1 MARELDADV
10 IVIGAGIVGLATA
23 RALKVLE
30 PSRQVLV
37 LDKEAVAGYHQTG
50 HNSGVIHSGI
60 YYRPDS
66 EKTALVAAGRTLLL
80 DFVDSHGIAH
90 ELCGKI
96 VVASDTNEV
105 QRLDDLETRAA
116 ANRIPTRRLD
126 GHDLRRREPNI
137 AGVAALEVPSAG
149 IVDFGAVCDALVTE
163 LSGDDVE
170 IRLGTA
176 VTDITTASGAVT
188 VATDAGPVRARSL
201 VTCAGL
207 HSDRV
212 ARWARADTD
221 DLRIM
226 PFRGEYYELRE
237 SARSLVRD
245 LVYPVPDPAFPFLGV
260 HLTRMIDGSV
270 HAGPNAVPA
279 LHREGYRWRDV
290 SLRDTGEVAFSPR
303 TWRLAQRYWRTGL
316 GEIRRSLSRRAFL
329 RALQRLCPDLEDA
342 DLVRTE
348 SGVRAQAITPRG
360 MLLDDFAFAETDR
373 TIHVVNAPSPAATAA
388 FAIGDRV
395 ARRHDQLAAL
405 RS

>member
-1 MARELDADV
+1 MAGDLDADV
-10 IVIGAGIVGLATA
+10 IIVGAGIVGLATA
-23 RALKVLE
+23 RALKA
-30 PSRQVLV
+30 RQPRRRVLV
-37 LDKEAVAGYHQTG
+37 LDKEMSAGFHQTG

-66 EKTALVAAGRTLLL
+66 EKTALVAAGRAQLF

-90 ELCGKI
+90 ELCGKV
-96 VVASDTNEV
+96 VVAIDTSEV
-105 QRLDDLETRAA
+105 QRLDELEARAA

-126 GHDLRRREPNI
+126 AGELREREPNI

-149 IVDFGAVCDALVTE
+149 IVDFGAVCDALASD
-163 LSGDDVE
+163 LRASDVE

-176 VTDITTASGAVT
+176 VTNIETTDDMVLVG
-188 VATDAGPVRARSL
+188 TDTRPVRARTL
-201 VTCAGL
+201 INCAGL

-212 ARWARADTD
+212 ARRAGADTD

-237 SARSLVRD
+237 SARPLVRS
-245 LVYPVPDPAFPFLGV
+245 LVYPVPDPNFPFLGV

-290 SLRDTGEVAFSPR
+290 SLRDTRELAFSPR
-303 TWRLAQRYWRTGL
+303 TWRLARRYWRTGL

-329 RALQRLCPDLEDA
+329 RALQRLCPDIEDE

-348 SGVRAQAITPRG
+348 SGVRAQAITKRG
-360 MLLDDFAFAETDR
+360 MLLDDFAFAETTR

-395 ARRHDQLAAL
+395 ARRHDRLATL
-405 RS
+405 RA